1 MKIPQYLPEAFAKVV
16 DGLRKE
22 RGMTKIELAQRSG
35 IQESYLRAITYRK
48 RNPSISVAW
57 SIAEGLGVPVWEI
70 LKRTEEYRKHL
81 LKDENVGSESEEDA
95 EE

>member
-1 MKIPQYLPEAFAKVV
+1 MRIPKYLPEAFAKVV

-57 SIAEGLGVPVWEI
+57 SLAEGLGVPVWEI
-70 LKRTEEYRKHL
+70 LRRTEECRKHI
-81 LKDENVGSESEEDA
+81 LKSEGQEDGATEES
-95 EE
+95 